1 VFGEADAL
9 DPERPNARA
18 HLAFGHGIHFCLGA
32 SLARLEARLVLE
44 ELTRRLPGLRLV
56 EGQPLRYARN
66 TTFRGLESL
75 LAEWDRFVVEL
86 EDCRDVELV
95 GGKAAGLGAL
105 IAADLPVPGG
115 FAITTHA
122 FRAGLPAAADDIAA
136 AYRALGDDVPVA
148 VRSSATGED
157 LADASFAGQADTFL
171 WVVGEEAVL
180 DAVVRCWAS
189 LHSDRADAYQ
199 RDRGVAE
206 AAMAVVVQ
214 RMVRADAAGVAMT
227 LNPANGDRCVV
238 AIESSFGLGETVVGG
253 TVTPDRFLVD
263 KVMLEVVETQIADKH
278 IELVVVGD
286 RAVERPVARER
297 RSAPSLTAEDVRV
310 VAALAKRAERHH
322 GVPQDVEWAME
333 DGEVLLLQ
341 SRPET
346 VWSRRPAPRP
356 DSVQTGLEGV
366 VDTLVNPLAARRS
379 THVGPGD

>member
-1 VFGEADAL
+1 
-9 DPERPNARA
+9 
-18 HLAFGHGIHFCLGA
+18 
-32 SLARLEARLVLE
+32 
-44 ELTRRLPGLRLV
+44 
-56 EGQPLRYARN
+56 
-66 TTFRGLESL
+66 
-75 LAEWDRFVVEL
+75 
-86 EDCRDVELV
+86 
-95 GGKAAGLGAL
+95 
-105 IAADLPVPGG
+105 
-115 FAITTHA
+115 
-122 FRAGLPAAADDIAA
+122 
-136 AYRALGDDVPVA
+136 
-148 VRSSATGED
+148 
-157 LADASFAGQADTFL
+157 
-171 WVVGEEAVL
+171 
-180 DAVVRCWAS
+180 
-189 LHSDRADAYQ
+189 
-199 RDRGVAE
+199 
-206 AAMAVVVQ
+206 
-214 RMVRADAAGVAMT
+214 MT